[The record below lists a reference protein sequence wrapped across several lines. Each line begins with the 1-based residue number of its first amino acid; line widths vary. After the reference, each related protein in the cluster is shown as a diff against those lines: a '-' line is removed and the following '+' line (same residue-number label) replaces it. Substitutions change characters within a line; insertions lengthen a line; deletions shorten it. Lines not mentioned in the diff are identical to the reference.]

1 MICWFDSELVW
12 ILDLYSATTCTFRP
26 LRPVKGGRRCT
37 KIYLVAQ
44 LLIFFKGEADESN

>member
-37 KIYLVAQ
+37 MAQ